1 MNECGAVC
9 GENHDPVEPKQPAL
23 FSRRSLLGSLAA
35 ALATA
40 GMVSASE
47 SALAA
52 AKKYKL
58 CKTTDVKVGS
68 AKIFELTNGTPLL
81 VTQPKKGVFRAF
93 DIHCTHQTWVVLGQ
107 VKGSNIV
114 CANHGSKFSTD
125 TGAVTQGPAR
135 TRLKKYVVT
144 VSGTQ
149 VSVTI

>member
-1 MNECGAVC
+1 MISRR
-9 GENHDPVEPKQPAL
+9 AL
-23 FSRRSLLGSLAA
+23 FGALAG

-40 GMVSASE
+40 GLASASE
-47 SALAA
+47 AAFAA

-93 DIHCTHQTWVVLGQ
+93 DIHCTHQTWVVLSQ
-107 VKGSNIV
+107 VKGANFV
-114 CANHGSKFSTD
+114 CANHGSMFSTD
-125 TGAVTQGPAR
+125 TGALVQGPAKKP
-135 TRLKKYVVT
+135 LKKYVVS